1 MPRNVGFAAVRRNG
15 GKEKMSQKI
24 DIILASGS
32 PRRRE
37 LLEREGVAFTV
48 QAADVDESLE
58 PDLLRQPE
66 EAVKK
71 LAERK
76 AGAVVQQVLCDPEY
90 VGAAAIIGAD
100 TIVVADGK
108 IYGKPVDEDD
118 AHRILHE
125 LSGRTH
131 EVITG
136 VSVWLVSAPPSKEVS
151 LGFRTFTETSRVL
164 FKELSDEVI
173 AEYVA
178 GGEPMDKAGA
188 YGIQGDGGALVE
200 RIEGDFDNIVGL
212 PVKRLMDEFS
222 EIFEAAK

>member
-1 MPRNVGFAAVRRNG
+1 
-15 GKEKMSQKI
+15 MSQKI
-24 DIILASGS
+24 DIVLASSS

-37 LLEREGVAFTV
+37 LLEREGVSFVV
-48 QAADVDESLE
+48 QSADVDESLE
-58 PDLLRQPE
+58 SDLLRQPE

-76 AGAVVQQVLCDPEY
+76 AGAVVQQVLGDPDY

-100 TIVVADGK
+100 TVVVLGDK
-108 IYGKPVDEDD
+108 IYGKPADEED
-118 AHRILHE
+118 AHRILRE

-151 LGFRTFTETSRVL
+151 LGFRTFTETSRVT
-164 FKELSDEVI
+164 FKALSDEAI

-188 YGIQGDGGALVE
+188 YGIQGDGGALVD
-200 RIEGDFDNIVGL
+200 RIDGDFDNIVGL
-212 PVKRLMDEFS
+212 PVSRLLEEFS
-222 EIFEAAK
+222 EIFESAK

>member
-1 MPRNVGFAAVRRNG
+1 
-15 GKEKMSQKI
+15 MSQKI
-24 DIILASGS
+24 DIVLASSS

-37 LLEREGVAFTV
+37 LLEREGVSFVV
-48 QAADVDESLE
+48 QSADVDESLE
-58 PDLLRQPE
+58 SDLLRQPE

-76 AGAVVQQVLCDPEY
+76 AGAVVQQVLGDPDY

-100 TIVVADGK
+100 TVVVLGDK
-108 IYGKPVDEDD
+108 IYGKPADEED
-118 AHRILHE
+118 AHRILRE

-151 LGFRTFTETSRVL
+151 LGFRTFTETSRVT
-164 FKELSDEVI
+164 FKALSDEAI

-188 YGIQGDGGALVE
+188 YGIQGDGGALVD
-200 RIEGDFDNIVGL
+200 RIDGDFDNIVGL
-212 PVKRLMDEFS
+212 PVNRLLEEFS
-222 EIFEAAK
+222 EIFESAK